1 MKVVI
6 DTSVLVS
13 AAFRDRTPEE
23 VILFVT
29 GQDAFHWIVSGEILA
44 EYQEVLSRPKFDL
57 SEEILNHWIEIL
69 ESSTVEI
76 GSPEIMLAVGLF
88 VKDVPNSNDDWIF
101 TEAPYDLK
109 KVDKV
114 RKVYTAYQDTITQH
128 GLTEHINGN
137 YIFRIRIWEQDGVWN
152 DDDEVCRWSSV
163 YLRSG
168 SRFLSRW
175 PQSV

>member
-44 EYQEVLSRPKFDL
+44 EYREVLSRSKFDL

-76 GSPEIMLAVGLF
+76 DVDLEIDFPRDRKDAKFIACALAAQANFFITGDHDFSEAQQMMNTTIISVSLF
-88 VKDVPNSNDDWIF
+88 KRTVCDNWI
-101 TEAPYDLK
+101 
-109 KVDKV
+109 
-114 RKVYTAYQDTITQH
+114 
-128 GLTEHINGN
+128 
-137 YIFRIRIWEQDGVWN
+137 
-152 DDDEVCRWSSV
+152 
-163 YLRSG
+163 
-168 SRFLSRW
+168 
-175 PQSV
+175 

>member
-1 MKVVI
+1 MIVVI

-44 EYQEVLSRPKFDL
+44 EYREVLSRPKFDL

-76 GSPEIMLAVGLF
+76 DVDLEIDFPRDRKDAKFIACALAAQANFFITGDHDFNEAQQVMNTTIISVSLF
-88 VKDVPNSNDDWIF
+88 KRTVCDNWI
-101 TEAPYDLK
+101 
-109 KVDKV
+109 
-114 RKVYTAYQDTITQH
+114 
-128 GLTEHINGN
+128 
-137 YIFRIRIWEQDGVWN
+137 
-152 DDDEVCRWSSV
+152 
-163 YLRSG
+163 
-168 SRFLSRW
+168 
-175 PQSV
+175 

>member
-1 MKVVI
+1 MIVVI

-44 EYQEVLSRPKFDL
+44 EYREVLSRPKFDL

-76 GSPEIMLAVGLF
+76 DVDLEIDFPRDRKDAKFIACALAAQANFFITMVRTKLSCDIAIIDEILVF
-88 VKDVPNSNDDWIF
+88 V
-101 TEAPYDLK
+101 
-109 KVDKV
+109 
-114 RKVYTAYQDTITQH
+114 
-128 GLTEHINGN
+128 
-137 YIFRIRIWEQDGVWN
+137 
-152 DDDEVCRWSSV
+152 
-163 YLRSG
+163 
-168 SRFLSRW
+168 
-175 PQSV
+175 

>member
-76 GSPEIMLAVGLF
+76 DVDLEIDFPRDRKDAKFIACALAAQANFFITGDHDFNEAQQMMNTAIISVTRNKRYGKS
-88 VKDVPNSNDDWIF
+88 KD
-101 TEAPYDLK
+101 
-109 KVDKV
+109 
-114 RKVYTAYQDTITQH
+114 
-128 GLTEHINGN
+128 
-137 YIFRIRIWEQDGVWN
+137 
-152 DDDEVCRWSSV
+152 
-163 YLRSG
+163 
-168 SRFLSRW
+168 SRNR
-175 PQSV
+175 

>member
-1 MKVVI
+1 MIVVI

-44 EYQEVLSRPKFDL
+44 EYREVLSRPKFDL

-76 GSPEIMLAVGLF
+76 DVDLEIDFPRDRKDAKFIACALAAQANFFITGDHDFNEARQMMNTTIISVSLF
-88 VKDVPNSNDDWIF
+88 KRTVCDNWI
-101 TEAPYDLK
+101 
-109 KVDKV
+109 
-114 RKVYTAYQDTITQH
+114 
-128 GLTEHINGN
+128 
-137 YIFRIRIWEQDGVWN
+137 
-152 DDDEVCRWSSV
+152 
-163 YLRSG
+163 
-168 SRFLSRW
+168 
-175 PQSV
+175 

>member
-1 MKVVI
+1 MIVVI

-44 EYQEVLSRPKFDL
+44 EYREVLSRPKFDL

-76 GSPEIMLAVGLF
+76 DVDLEIDFPRDRKDAKFIACALAAQANFFITGDHDFSEAQQMMNTTIISVSLF
-88 VKDVPNSNDDWIF
+88 KRTVCDNWI
-101 TEAPYDLK
+101 
-109 KVDKV
+109 
-114 RKVYTAYQDTITQH
+114 
-128 GLTEHINGN
+128 
-137 YIFRIRIWEQDGVWN
+137 
-152 DDDEVCRWSSV
+152 
-163 YLRSG
+163 
-168 SRFLSRW
+168 
-175 PQSV
+175 